1 MVNTIA
7 DERYVEREIM
17 NICSR
22 LIEDLRVIEE
32 YLNVDSNNLEA
43 SKIILNDLRLAEF
56 QILQSR
62 LTLKTICPTSTNKL
76 EII

>member
-1 MVNTIA
+1 VNTIA

-22 LIEDLRVIEE
+22 LIEDLTIIEE
-32 YLNVDSNNLEA
+32 YLDVDANNLDV

-62 LTLKTICPTSTNKL
+62 LNLKAICPTSINKL